1 MKHKLLLC
9 ILILVVVGLYCQ
21 NCIEHLENSEN
32 SENSE
37 NKIQNLISKA
47 IKTQL
52 QKIYGEFIDA
62 KVNEKLEKIKCKQGP
77 QGPKGD
83 VGDKTSSYQGL
94 YCQGNPT
101 QPISIPNINTS
112 QPLNSIVVLRP
123 PLSKNK
129 ESDRDNKDFFI
140 LTNKE
145 RWQYTQK
152 NQIKTA
158 YMKETS
164 GKTDEPI
171 ESDYGICYNDNKEV
185 FVCNTNDN
193 KSDKQKFYSE
203 FNYTNDNEFRTSES
217 DKSNM
222 CLTLSGLTDRATLG
236 NKSNDKNNNK
246 KQQVILSEC
255 AKKKDDPY
263 QKFFLH

>member
-9 ILILVVVGLYCQ
+9 ILILVLVGLYCQ
-21 NCIEHLENSEN
+21 NCIEHLEN
-32 SENSE
+32 
-37 NKIQNLISKA
+37 NLKNTINNA
-47 IKTQL
+47 IKIQL

-62 KVNEKLEKIKCKQGP
+62 KVNDKLEKIKCKQGP

-83 VGDKTSSYQGL
+83 IGDKTSSYQGL

-164 GKTDEPI
+164 GKTDEAI
-171 ESDYGICYNDNKEV
+171 ESDYGICYNDNKDI

-193 KSDKQKFYSE
+193 KSDKSNKQKFYSE
-203 FNYTNDNEFRTSES
+203 FDYTNDNEFRTSES

-222 CLTLSGLTDRATLG
+222 CLTLGGLTNRATIK
-236 NKSNDKNNNK
+236 NDSKDKNNNQ
-246 KQQVILSEC
+246 KQQLILSEC
-255 AKKKDDPY
+255 AKNKDDQY